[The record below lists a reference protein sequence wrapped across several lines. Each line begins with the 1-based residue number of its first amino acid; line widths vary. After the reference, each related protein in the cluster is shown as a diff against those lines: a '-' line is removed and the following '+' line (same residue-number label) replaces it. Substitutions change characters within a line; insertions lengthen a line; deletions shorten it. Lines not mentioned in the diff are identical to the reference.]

1 MVGGMAKERSRV
13 WLRWFAVAAL
23 IAVVSFAAN
32 VDIVLAQELGEK
44 EKQLALL
51 QYTLPYRFDSNLKV
65 GDWVKYQIV
74 REGEEKEEIE
84 LKVTKKGKGGV
95 WIVEKHTKGG
105 KLKGFETHLLVD
117 LKKLKLVK
125 AVGLDEKGQ
134 KLEATPLGEKRL
146 SQIIEMGKKEMEK
159 EMTGS
164 GMIGWEKGADT
175 ETITAAGGSLDC
187 CYLEPIFSEE
197 HKKQAQDYGMSVAEM
212 KQKTRMYFSE
222 DVPRLLPM
230 MVAFGWA
237 PFIEVF
243 EEVKGGL
250 VNLVHMNVELV
261 GHSGQE

>member
-1 MVGGMAKERSRV
+1 MVRGMAKKRSQA
-13 WLRWFAVAAL
+13 WLHWFAVAAL
-23 IAVVSFAAN
+23 IGVVTLVAS
-32 VDIVLAQELGEK
+32 VDTVLAQELDEK
-44 EKQLALL
+44 EKQIAIL

-95 WIVEKHTKGG
+95 WIIEKHTKGG
-105 KLKGFETHLLVD
+105 KLKGFEVHLLVD
-117 LKKLKLVK
+117 LKNLKLVK
-125 AVGLDEKGQ
+125 GFALDEKGQ
-134 KLEATPLGEKRL
+134 KLEGTPLGEKRL
-146 SQIIEMGKKEMEK
+146 SQIIEIGKKEWK
-159 EMTGS
+159 EETTGS
-164 GMIGWEKGADT
+164 GILGWEKGADA

-197 HKKQAQDYGMSVAEM
+197 QEKQAQDYGMSVAEM
-212 KQKTRMYFSE
+212 KQKTRVYFSE

-230 MVAFGWA
+230 MVAGGWA

-250 VNLVHMNVELV
+250 VSVVHLNVELV